1 MTDNSVND
9 LIDQP
14 SKVREEE
21 LLELAPLQ
29 SYLEKHL
36 ENFSGE
42 LTVRQFRRG
51 HSNLTY
57 LISDGVSQWVLRRP
71 PYGTK
76 VATAHDMSREYR
88 VLSGLW
94 RAYSHVPKALLY
106 CDDLEII
113 GSPFYVME
121 RLTGLILRKDPP
133 RNLAFD
139 AKLARQLGLSFIDNL
154 VEIHSVDLEKAG
166 LSNLGRPDGYTS
178 RQVKGWTDRYLESQ
192 TDEIPTVEKTAT
204 WLAERIPSDS
214 PQALIHN
221 DYKYDNLVLDPDEP
235 SRIVGVL
242 DWEMATVGNPLMD
255 LGTTLTYW
263 IESNDS
269 PMLQALRFGPTNVA
283 GTPTKREL
291 IERYAQLTGIKKT
304 NIDFYHV
311 FGLFKTAVVA
321 QQIYYRFK
329 VGKTRD
335 KRFESFIMGVKILAD
350 EAWKISS
357 NSAL

>member
-1 MTDNSVND
+1 MATDSMTD

-21 LLELAPLQ
+21 LFELPPLQ
-29 SYLEKHL
+29 SYLEQNL
-36 ENFSGE
+36 EKFSGQ

-71 PYGTK
+71 PFGSK
-76 VATAHDMSREYR
+76 VATAHDMSREYL

-94 RAYSHVPKALLY
+94 RAYPHVPRALLY

-113 GSPFYVME
+113 GAPFYVME

-133 RNLAFD
+133 RRLALEP
-139 AKLARQLGLSFIDNL
+139 KLARRLAMSFIDNL

-166 LSNLGRPDGYTS
+166 LSGFGKPDGFTR
-178 RQVKGWTDRYLESQ
+178 RQVEGWTERYFKSQ
-192 TDEIPTVEKTAT
+192 TDDIPSVEKAAD

-214 PQALIHN
+214 QHALIHN
-221 DYKYDNLVLDPDEP
+221 DYKYDNLVLDPADP
-235 SRIVGVL
+235 SRIIGVL

-255 LGTTLTYW
+255 LGTSLTYW
-263 IESNDS
+263 IERDDP
-269 PMLQALRFGPTNVA
+269 PMLQALRFGPTNIA
-283 GTPTKREL
+283 GTPTKKEL
-291 IERYAQLTGIKKT
+291 INRYAERTGTEIS

-335 KRFESFIMGVKILAD
+335 SRFESFIMGVKILAD
-350 EAWKISS
+350 EAWRISS
-357 NSAL
+357 NSTL